1 MRHEN
6 HRNDR
11 LDESPGFEARRG
23 KRWRVVLLACFSVV
37 QAFGLEIKLPPETGT
52 FRQDSGA
59 EIANAQCLICHSVE
73 YVTMQPPMPR
83 PFWKSSVQKMQQKYG
98 APIPDAQV
106 EELADYLARNYGVTT
121 NSAPASHAAPFS
133 SVSGISAKT
142 GALDGLQLATKYGC
156 FGCHNITQKIVG
168 PAYRDIAA
176 KYKSDG
182 DAFAK
187 INQQIHNGGSGKW
200 GPIIMPPFPQV
211 TAAETKV
218 LAEWIMGL
226 K

>member
-1 MRHEN
+1 MRNEIQ
-6 HRNDR
+6 RNGR
-11 LDESPGFEARRG
+11 LDESRRFAARHG
-23 KRWRVVLLACFSVV
+23 TPCKAVLVGCFTAF
-37 QAFGLEIKLPPETGT
+37 QAFSLEIKLPPEVGA
-52 FRQDSGA
+52 FKQDSNA

-121 NSAPASHAAPFS
+121 NSAPASDAAPFS

>member
-1 MRHEN
+1 
-6 HRNDR
+6 
-11 LDESPGFEARRG
+11 L
-23 KRWRVVLLACFSVV
+23 VLLACFSAV
-37 QAFGLEIKLPPETGT
+37 QAFGLEIKLPPETGA

-83 PFWKSSVQKMQQKYG
+83 PFWKSSIQKMQQKYG
-98 APIPDAQV
+98 APVADAQV

-121 NSAPASHAAPFS
+121 NSAAPSHTAQPS
-133 SVSGISAKT
+133 SVTSLSANT
-142 GALDGLQLATKYGC
+142 GAVDGLQLATKYGC
-156 FGCHNITQKIVG
+156 FGCHNTTQKIVG
-168 PAYRDIAA
+168 PAYRDIAT
-176 KYKSDG
+176 KYRSDPDPLG
-182 DAFAK
+182 K
-187 INQQIHNGGSGKW
+187 IDQQIHNGGAGKW

-211 TAAETKV
+211 TTVETKI